1 MQDFYPKMERGINKR
16 RTTIKM
22 EEWWPRKENG
32 KQGEENSQKARPV
45 APRGKKKAISLED
58 SASSVR

>member
-1 MQDFYPKMERGINKR
+1 MERGINKR

-32 KQGEENSQKARPV
+32 KQGEGNSQKARPV
-45 APRGKKKAISLED
+45 ALGKKKAISLED
-58 SASSVR
+58 SASRVR

>member
-1 MQDFYPKMERGINKR
+1 MERGINKR

-32 KQGEENSQKARPV
+32 KQGEVNSQKARPV
-45 APRGKKKAISLED
+45 ALGGKKKPFHWKTLLQGSG
-58 SASSVR
+58 R